1 VRVLVV
7 DDVAVHRAALA
18 EVLGREPAIAAVQTA
33 SDGVGAL
40 LDLAAGAGPSIVV
53 LNMAMRDSL
62 CILRQLGP
70 AAPVIALAL
79 TEAADEIIA
88 CAEAGASGFLFRDQ
102 PLAELLT
109 LLDSVSRGETR
120 CSPGVAATLLR
131 HVTRLTADGRSAAPT
146 ARLTPRER
154 EVLDLVEQGLSNK
167 QIARRLCI
175 EVRTV
180 KNHVHH
186 VLEKYQV
193 HRRADAVE
201 RYRVDLPRLVRY

>member
-1 VRVLVV
+1 MRVLVV

>member
-1 VRVLVV
+1 VV